1 MYYVIVH
8 CTVVIVQSGDSEANR
23 SLWSCNTYLGD
34 VAQSLQVIDGKKNI
48 QGEQRDL
55 TLDSCLGTC
64 CRAWDD
70 GEYCG

>member
-34 VAQSLQVIDGKKNI
+34 IAQSLQVTDGKKTYK
-48 QGEQRDL
+48 E
-55 TLDSCLGTC
+55 SKGT
-64 CRAWDD
+64 
-70 GEYCG
+70 